1 MRATGAMGRR
11 GRGRGS
17 EHRLHLPPLC
27 SLRPDPWVTR
37 PPQFPLQTS
46 ALPGSQL
53 TAPRPCC
60 PLTPFSPFPGFGGFP
75 GRRRHSWTHFSD
87 GDTEEQMRLLLNPRS
102 CSNVGAPSAPTS
114 YDPPSP
120 SHSHLYNAPPAPPPC
135 PRPWLP
141 GRPHTHP
148 PAVRNKLLSED
159 PCLKKKWSLDRLG
172 PFKSLNRGGE
182 EPLWRQMTGRVEVC
196 VLRLH
201 PRLLSWALGA
211 RLHAARVP
219 CAHKAGEGALATPEV
234 KVTAVPPLHQAARGH
249 PGQARPVTEHFPG
262 LWQQEQRGHNRPD
275 PCVLAERRVTLPPGF
290 PASGEPASVGRG
302 LRLEN
307 TELGVSL
314 VAQC

>member
-172 PFKSLNRGGE
+172 PFKSLNR
-182 EPLWRQMTGRVEVC
+182 
-196 VLRLH
+196 
-201 PRLLSWALGA
+201 
-211 RLHAARVP
+211 
-219 CAHKAGEGALATPEV
+219 
-234 KVTAVPPLHQAARGH
+234 
-249 PGQARPVTEHFPG
+249 
-262 LWQQEQRGHNRPD
+262 
-275 PCVLAERRVTLPPGF
+275 ERRGT
-290 PASGEPASVGRG
+290 PAETDDGSGRG
-302 LRLEN
+302 LCSAATPSSPLLGLGRPAACSPGPLRTQGRGGGTSHARGEGHGRASPSPSDPWAPRPGPACDRAFPRPMAAGAAGAQPPRPLCARGKARDPPPRL
-307 TELGVSL
+307 SCKWR
-314 VAQC
+314 AS